1 MSPGLDARESTAALR
16 SGSPDVLRAG
26 FDRWVSVE
34 AAAPHGDQRDAMI
47 GIAPFVDCAR
57 RLGLDPVDALGAV
70 IEHAPRWL
78 REAFASTTGY
88 ADVTL
93 EALGWSVAETP
104 DGPAY
109 RFAWP
114 P

>member
-1 MSPGLDARESTAALR
+1 VSRGLAGREATAALR
-16 SGSPDVLRAG
+16 EGSSAALHTG
-26 FDRWVSVE
+26 FDRWVAEVGGE
-34 AAAPHGDQRDAMI
+34 PNGDQRDAMI
-47 GIAPFVDCAR
+47 EIAPFVDCAR

-70 IEHAPRWL
+70 IEHAPGWL

-104 DGPAY
+104 DGPEY